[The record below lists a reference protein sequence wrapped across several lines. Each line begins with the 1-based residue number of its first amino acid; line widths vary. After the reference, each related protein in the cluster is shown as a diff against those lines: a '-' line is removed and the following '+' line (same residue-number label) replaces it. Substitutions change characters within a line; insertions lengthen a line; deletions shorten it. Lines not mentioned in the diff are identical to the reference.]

1 MRLTSKGQI
10 TIPLEIREKLGLM
23 PLTEVEFDIVGESV
37 RIRKKDGRAH
47 RNGRSRGQV
56 MLEAMS
62 KAPRPLL
69 TTDEIMAL
77 TRGE

>member
-1 MRLTSKGQI
+1 
-10 TIPLEIREKLGLM
+10 
-23 PLTEVEFDIVGESV
+23 V
-37 RIRKKDGRAH
+37 RIRKKDGRAS
-47 RNGRSRGQV
+47 RGGKSRGQL

>member
-1 MRLTSKGQI
+1 VRLTSKGQV

-23 PLTEVEFDIVGESV
+23 PLTEVEFDIVGETV
-37 RIRKKDGRAH
+37 RIRKKDGRASTS
-47 RNGRSRGQV
+47 GKSRGQL